1 MVIGFKSKKIPHKKG
16 ESAEQSYSLFIQGK
30 NISEIC
36 SLRNL
41 SYNTVFN
48 HILSNAD
55 FSKIDRKR
63 IVSDQKFEN
72 IKKAWLE
79 IGGDKLKPIKEFL
92 GEDYTYQEIRW
103 SKLFM

>member
-1 MVIGFKSKKIPHKKG
+1 M
-16 ESAEQSYSLFIQGK
+16 
-30 NISEIC
+30 
-36 SLRNL
+36 RNL